1 MSLHVPSSQD
11 IITFIVSLFGG
22 SAIGWLFVKY
32 HIQNEAKAA
41 LTEDLHNIHKTL
53 DEHDKRMQ
61 SIEHDYVQC
70 RFCDMQYKS
79 VHSLLDSMDS
89 KLNILLEKQM
99 H

>member
-1 MSLHVPSSQD
+1 MYDFPPIVHG
-11 IITFIVSLFGG
+11 IIDFCLALFGG
-22 SAIGWLFVKY
+22 GGLGCLFVKY
-32 HIQNEAKAA
+32 HIRHEAKAA
-41 LTEDLHNIHKTL
+41 LTEDLTALHEAIEHL
-53 DEHDKRMQ
+53 DKKVVD
-61 SIEHDYVQC
+61 IEHDYVQC

>member
-1 MSLHVPSSQD
+1 MHFQIPSSQD

-41 LTEDLHNIHKTL
+41 LAEDIKHIHEAL
-53 DEHDKRMQ
+53 DGHDKRMQ
-61 SIEHDYVQC
+61 AIEHDYVQC